1 MRFYI
6 RNIPNPPPL
15 PIIGNVLDFVGSTEH
30 LWNHFRKLGH
40 DYYPIYKVIGTFDD
54 MVNIRHPDDAEV
66 LLSSPKN
73 ITKSV
78 IYEFLHDWFGT
89 GLLTS
94 TGHKWIHRRRVLT
107 PAFHFN
113 VLREFADT
121 LDEEGRR
128 MVHDLQLEDGAVT
141 VDLVSFVTKYTLN
154 AICETA
160 MGTSLSN
167 MENSSD
173 NFLKR
178 LLRPWLHPRLTFSLS
193 PSGRIL
199 RKCLK
204 IVRGF
209 SKKIIKERQKY
220 HDDTNGIHLEYFNEN
235 NEDSEVIYLRS
246 SKKKLAM
253 LDLLIAA
260 KKN

>member
-1 MRFYI
+1 
-6 RNIPNPPPL
+6 
-15 PIIGNVLDFVGSTEH
+15 
-30 LWNHFRKLGH
+30 
-40 DYYPIYKVIGTFDD
+40 
-54 MVNIRHPDDAEV
+54 
-66 LLSSPKN
+66 
-73 ITKSV
+73 
-78 IYEFLHDWFGT
+78 
-89 GLLTS
+89 
-94 TGHKWIHRRRVLT
+94 
-107 PAFHFN
+107 
-113 VLREFADT
+113 
-121 LDEEGRR
+121 
-128 MVHDLQLEDGAVT
+128 
-141 VDLVSFVTKYTLN
+141 
-154 AICETA
+154 

-260 KKN
+260 KKNGHIDDDENHLIPAYVIVSLHIFDLHRDAEFWPDPLRYDPDRFLPERIQGRHPFSYIPFSAGPRNCIGQKFAMMELKAMVGHLIHNFYLEPVDSSKDVRFAMDLVLRPKHAVRVKFVPR